1 MRLATLVF
9 RRGWTGEKTMTRRMV
24 CLLVMAALLPC
35 LASAPASALALGIK
49 VTGAGTGVYP
59 PNTLYNGVRVSGL
72 QIGFG
77 IRVPGNGTARGQLQV
92 TLIGT
97 SPLGMEQDIDVVG
110 QAATGSATAGSTS
123 TFSGLSAVDLGNGTP
138 PLVNVPFTVTIV
150 RNPNGQGTVTLV
162 LGAVTLPVA
171 TLNAGSIII
180 R

>member
-1 MRLATLVF
+1 
-9 RRGWTGEKTMTRRMV
+9 MTRRMV

-110 QAATGSATAGSTS
+110 QAATGSATLPSSLRTSASIWGTSRPAEPRRARMRGSS
-123 TFSGLSAVDLGNGTP
+123 LA
-138 PLVNVPFTVTIV
+138 
-150 RNPNGQGTVTLV
+150 
-162 LGAVTLPVA
+162 
-171 TLNAGSIII
+171 
-180 R
+180 